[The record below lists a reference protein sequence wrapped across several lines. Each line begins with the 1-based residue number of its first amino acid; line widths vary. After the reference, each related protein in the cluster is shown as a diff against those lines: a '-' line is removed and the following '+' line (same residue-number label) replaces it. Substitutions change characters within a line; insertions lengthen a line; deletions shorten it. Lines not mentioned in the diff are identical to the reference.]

1 MNRRYLALSAILKLN
16 PTAGMVYLEIMQ
28 NSKAKVKFE
37 KRLKKISENLELDE
51 IEYKIVQLINTIM
64 VEEELSFDF

>member
-1 MNRRYLALSAILKLN
+1 MNKINLALSTIPKLN
-16 PTAGMVYLEIMQ
+16 PTAGMIYLEIMQ

-51 IEYKIVQLINTIM
+51 IEYRIVQLINTIM
-64 VEEELSFDF
+64 IEEELSFDF

>member
-1 MNRRYLALSAILKLN
+1 MNRRYLALSAIPSLN
-16 PTAGMVYLEIMQ
+16 PVAGMIYLEIMQ

-51 IEYKIVQLINTIM
+51 IEYRIVQLINTIM
-64 VEEELSFDF
+64 IEEELSFDF

>member
-1 MNRRYLALSAILKLN
+1 MNRRYLALSAIQSLN
-16 PTAGMVYLEIMQ
+16 PVAGMIYLEIMQ
-28 NSKAKVKFE
+28 NAKAKGKFE

-64 VEEELSFDF
+64 IEEELSFDF